1 MGLTGA
7 KKWSV
12 TTKFW
17 FKDST
22 TKSTE
27 PSTPSN
33 ATTDVSTKSTSE
45 ATATVCQEC
54 TAEDHV
60 FVCHVPHQPNSDF
73 AVSALSRPT
82 GATADTEASRPVK
95 KNKLLEVSSH
105 TNSTSTK
112 STRNTKVTTENSSWL
127 TLNGT
132 DKSMNGALKLWSV
145 LNKSSCAN
153 TQDTTNLQLKLKST
167 NSMNSSENKLM
178 SGSVSKKTNSTVKSN
193 ASTKN
198 GTPASNNGNCAPN
211 KWSTVSRLNGK
222 LAWSQ
227 ENQRSQSSPSAFT
240 VNVITLVLVLN
251 KD

>member
-1 MGLTGA
+1 MGRL
-7 KKWSV
+7 SV

-17 FKDST
+17 SKDSST
-22 TKSTE
+22 TSSP

-33 ATTDVSTKSTSE
+33 ATTDASTNATLE

-60 FVCHVPHQPNSDF
+60 SVCHAPHPPNSDF
-73 AVSALSRPT
+73 AVSVLSRPT
-82 GATADTEASRPVK
+82 GATAVTEASRPVL
-95 KNKLLEVSSH
+95 KNKSVEASSH

-112 STRNTKVTTENSSWL
+112 STRSTKVTTESSSWL
-127 TLNGT
+127 TPSGT
-132 DKSMNGALKLWSV
+132 DKSTNGAVKLWSV
-145 LNKSSCAN
+145 SNKSSCAS
-153 TQDTTNLQLKLKST
+153 TQDTTNNQLKLKST
-167 NSMNSSENKLM
+167 NCTTSSENKPR
-178 SGSVSKKTNSTVKSN
+178 SGSVSKKTNSAVKSN

-211 KWSTVSRLNGK
+211 NSSTRSRPNGK

-227 ENQRSQSSPSAFT
+227 EKERSPSSPGAFT

>member
-60 FVCHVPHQPNSDF
+60 SVCHVPHQPSSDF
-73 AVSALSRPT
+73 AVSVLSRLT
-82 GATADTEASRPVK
+82 GTTAVTETSRPVL

-112 STRNTKVTTENSSWL
+112 STRKANVPTENSSWL

-132 DKSMNGALKLWSV
+132 DKSMNGAVKLWLV

-153 TQDTTNLQLKLKST
+153 
-167 NSMNSSENKLM
+167 
-178 SGSVSKKTNSTVKSN
+178 
-193 ASTKN
+193 
-198 GTPASNNGNCAPN
+198 
-211 KWSTVSRLNGK
+211 
-222 LAWSQ
+222 
-227 ENQRSQSSPSAFT
+227 
-240 VNVITLVLVLN
+240 
-251 KD
+251 

>member
-1 MGLTGA
+1 MKL
-7 KKWSV
+7 SV
-12 TTKFW
+12 TTKSW
-17 FKDST
+17 FKDS
-22 TKSTE
+22 STMSSP

-33 ATTDVSTKSTSE
+33 ATTDASISATSE

-54 TAEDHV
+54 TTEDHAS
-60 FVCHVPHQPNSDF
+60 VCHVPHQPNSDF

-82 GATADTEASRPVK
+82 GVTAVTEASRLAL
-95 KNKLLEVSSH
+95 KNKSLEVSSH
-105 TNSTSTK
+105 TNTTLTK
-112 STRNTKVTTENSSWL
+112 STRSSKVTTENSSWL

-132 DKSMNGALKLWSV
+132 DKSMNGAVKLWSV
-145 LNKSSCAN
+145 SNKSSCAS
-153 TQDTTNLQLKLKST
+153 TQDTTNNQLKLKSP
-167 NSMNSSENKLM
+167 NSMPSSENKPR
-178 SGSVSKKTNSTVKSN
+178 SGSVSKKKNSTVKSN

-211 KWSTVSRLNGK
+211 NSSTRSRPNGK

-227 ENQRSQSSPSAFT
+227 EKERSPSSPDAFT